1 MVTVCRMFT
10 VMLGGDIFTKAV
22 VESTRVG
29 CYLHKM
35 LGKAVERAITFCVW
49 TACLTC
55 LSEPSLP
62 SQQPPLIAIKH
73 SLFCLIYVSV
83 IEYIY
88 PFDRI
93 YLLVKK
99 DIIVSNNHHR

>member
-1 MVTVCRMFT
+1 MVCRMFT

-62 SQQPPLIAIKH
+62 LPTTTIDRYQAF
-73 SLFCLIYVSV
+73 SLL
-83 IEYIY
+83 
-88 PFDRI
+88 FDICVRYRI
-93 YLLVKK
+93 YLPL
-99 DIIVSNNHHR
+99 